1 MTEGVW
7 REQVT
12 VYVFGLYLGFEI
24 ETELPPKS
32 ILVDER
38 NLFCLTTHVPEVV
51 AVAAVEDMVASIL
64 VQ

>member
-1 MTEGVW
+1 M
-7 REQVT
+7 T
-12 VYVFGLYLGFEI
+12 VYVFGMYLGFEI
-24 ETELPPKS
+24 ETELPPQS